1 MPKFVVV
8 ADDFTGACDVGVQF
22 KKYGLKTVV
31 LTELKNLSKF
41 EEYDVIVIDSESRN
55 NPLVDAYNRMKE
67 IAAYLKETDRRLIY
81 KKIDSTLRGNIGVE
95 LDAIIDE
102 LDLEAA
108 IIAPSFPA
116 AGRTTLNGRV
126 FVNGV
131 PLEETGFAHD
141 PLKPIKTSYIPDLIG
156 EQTGKKVGLIT
167 LPIIREGMEL
177 LETSIRSLMEDGC
190 KIIVADAEN
199 VRDLRLIAKAAL
211 SLKILPCGS
220 AGWRKAFHIG

>member
-1 MPKFVVV
+1 MPG
-8 ADDFTGACDVGVQF
+8 TIITNI
-22 KKYGLKTVV
+22 YPRLKTAV
-31 LTELKNLSKF
+31 LTELKNLPKF

-55 NPLVDAYNRMKE
+55 NPPVDAYNRMKE

-141 PLKPIKTSYIPDLIG
+141 PLKPIKN
-156 EQTGKKVGLIT
+156 
-167 LPIIREGMEL
+167 L
-177 LETSIRSLMEDGC
+177 LYSRFD
-190 KIIVADAEN
+190 
-199 VRDLRLIAKAAL
+199 
-211 SLKILPCGS
+211 
-220 AGWRKAFHIG
+220 WRANQ